1 MEWNHIK
8 LTPWIFYIALAVIWV
23 RAAVAAWKVRNK
35 SPDEHTQ
42 NLLLS
47 IWLIL
52 VIIIILNLTGSVN
65 IFLCFAFGL

>member
-23 RAAVAAWKVRNK
+23 CAAVAARKVRNK
-35 SPDEHTQ
+35 SPDDRTQ

-47 IWLIL
+47 MWLML
-52 VIIIILNLTGSVN
+52 VAIIILNLTGSVN